1 MARIISIF
9 NQKGGVGKTTSVV
22 NIASA
27 LGKLGKKVLVVD
39 IDPQGNATSGL
50 GVDKNSHKTIY
61 SLLLNSNF
69 EDGYLKETSSKNVS
83 LIPANSELAGTEVEL
98 VNLEDRELRLKN
110 ALEKFE
116 NDFDYIL
123 IDPPPSLGQLSINA
137 LVASDSIII
146 PIQAEYYALEGVSE
160 LVKTYNLVK
169 DTLNKDLEIEG
180 VLISMFD
187 GRNNLALEVLEEVKK
202 YFKSKVFKTSIPRN
216 IRVAEAPSYGLSV
229 IDYDENSKGAKAYMK
244 IAKEIVRNNKRWFSG
259 KKNGLGKGLG
269 ALISSE
275 DIEREKKDSIEKI
288 DLDTIRANKDQP
300 RKEFDEEKIKEL
312 AESIKS
318 HGIIQPLILRKK
330 DGYYEIVA
338 GERRFRAAKLVQL
351 EKVPAIVVDIDDDKA
366 NVLSIIE
373 NIQREDLNAVEE
385 ASSYKSLLERYK
397 ITQEELSK
405 KDWKIKVL
413 YNKYN

>member
-216 IRVAEAPSYGLSV
+216 IRVAEAPAYGLSV

-244 IAKEIVRNNKRWFSG
+244 IAKEIVRNNKR
-259 KKNGLGKGLG
+259 
-269 ALISSE
+269 
-275 DIEREKKDSIEKI
+275 
-288 DLDTIRANKDQP
+288 
-300 RKEFDEEKIKEL
+300 
-312 AESIKS
+312 
-318 HGIIQPLILRKK
+318 
-330 DGYYEIVA
+330 
-338 GERRFRAAKLVQL
+338 
-351 EKVPAIVVDIDDDKA
+351 
-366 NVLSIIE
+366 
-373 NIQREDLNAVEE
+373 
-385 ASSYKSLLERYK
+385 
-397 ITQEELSK
+397 
-405 KDWKIKVL
+405 
-413 YNKYN
+413 